1 MSAAKSVRISGI
13 VLLVVG
19 LLAAAIIF
27 RTARSEE
34 RLGILGL
41 DVQTNR
47 QTFEME
53 RMGGKSYLLFHD
65 FSEWFG
71 SLWHGRRLA
80 YTVGVLS
87 FAGFLSCRWLAD
99 LLAYAPP
106 VATAGN
112 DKSV

>member
-1 MSAAKSVRISGI
+1 MA
-13 VLLVVG
+13 G
-19 LLAAAIIF
+19 LLAAVIIF
-27 RTARSEE
+27 STARQEE

-65 FSEWFG
+65 LSEWFVTLG
-71 SLWHGRRLA
+71 HGRRLA
-80 YTVGVLS
+80 YTVGILS

-99 LLAYAPP
+99 LLQHAP
-106 VATAGN
+106 VSEVEGN
-112 DKSV
+112 DKRD